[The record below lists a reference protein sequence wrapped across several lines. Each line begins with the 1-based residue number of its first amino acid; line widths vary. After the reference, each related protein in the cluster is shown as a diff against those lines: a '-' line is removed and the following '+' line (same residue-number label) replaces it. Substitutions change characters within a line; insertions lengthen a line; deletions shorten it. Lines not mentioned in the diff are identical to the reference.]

1 MVKYIVY
8 LSVEEERKYIMDR
21 KVVLV
26 VLDSVGIG
34 ELPDAKLYG
43 DEGSNTLG
51 NIAKNVP
58 GFSIPNLE
66 ALGIGNIDGVENLIS
81 CENPEGIY
89 GRCSE
94 LSNGKDTITGHW
106 EMAGVILEQPLKT
119 YPEGFPKEIMDEF
132 EEKIGRKTL
141 GNVVASGT
149 AIIEELGEE
158 HVATGYPIV
167 YTSADSVFQIA
178 ANEDIIPLDELYKM
192 CEIAREMLVD
202 DKMVGRVIARPFK
215 GMKKGEFART
225 ANRHDYALEPFNKT
239 ALEYVEE
246 AGLPVMAVGKIKDI
260 FTGKGVTESVSIK
273 NNMDGVDKTLEMM
286 KSHNK
291 GFIFTNLVDFD
302 MKFGHRNDVEG
313 YAKAL
318 EEFDDRLP
326 ELKNALGENDVL
338 IITADHGCDPT
349 TKGTDHTREYVP
361 VLVYGKSLKENV
373 NLGTR
378 NGFCDIGK
386 TVLDL
391 LDVENELVGSSF
403 KELIVK

>member
-1 MVKYIVY
+1 
-8 LSVEEERKYIMDR
+8 MDR

-34 ELPDAKLYG
+34 ELPDAELYG
-43 DEGSNTLG
+43 DKGSNTLG
-51 NIAKNVP
+51 NIAKHVK

-66 ALGIGNIDGVENLIS
+66 ALGIGSIEGVENLIK

-94 LSNGKDTITGHW
+94 LSKGKDTITGHW
-106 EMAGVILEQPLKT
+106 EMAGVILETPLQT
-119 YPEGFPKEIMDEF
+119 YPNGFPREIMDEF
-132 EEKIGRKTL
+132 EAKIGRNTL

-158 HVATGYPIV
+158 HIRTGYPII

-178 ANEDIIPLDELYKM
+178 ANEDVIPLEELYNM
-192 CEIAREMLVD
+192 CKIAREMLVG

-215 GMKKGEFART
+215 GMKKGEFVRT

-239 ALEYVEE
+239 ALEYVSE
-246 AGLPVMAVGKIKDI
+246 AGLPMAAVGKIKDI

-273 NNMDGVDKTLEMM
+273 DNMDGVDKTLQMM
-286 KSHNK
+286 KSHSN

-326 ELKNALGENDVL
+326 EIKEALGDNDVL

-349 TKGTDHTREYVP
+349 TEGTDHSREYVP
-361 VLVYGKSLKENV
+361 VLVYGRNLKEDI

-386 TVLDL
+386 TILDL
-391 LDVENELVGSSF
+391 LDIENDLVGKSF
-403 KELIVK
+403 KDLIV

>member
-1 MVKYIVY
+1 
-8 LSVEEERKYIMDR
+8 MDR

-34 ELPDAKLYG
+34 ELPDAELYG
-43 DEGSNTLG
+43 DKGSNTLG
-51 NIAKNVP
+51 NIAKHVK

-66 ALGIGNIDGVENLIS
+66 ALGIGSIEGVENLIK

-94 LSNGKDTITGHW
+94 LSKGKDTITGHW
-106 EMAGVILEQPLKT
+106 EMAGVILETPLQT
-119 YPEGFPKEIMDEF
+119 YPNGFPREIMDEF
-132 EEKIGRKTL
+132 EAKIGRKTL

-158 HVATGYPIV
+158 HIRTGYPII

-178 ANEDIIPLDELYKM
+178 ANEDVIPLEELYNM
-192 CEIAREMLVD
+192 CKIAREMLVG

-215 GMKKGEFART
+215 GIKKGEFVRT

-239 ALEYVEE
+239 ALEYVSE
-246 AGLPVMAVGKIKDI
+246 AGLPMAAVGKIKDI

-273 NNMDGVDKTLEMM
+273 DNMDGVDKTLQMM
-286 KSHNK
+286 KSHSN

-326 ELKNALGENDVL
+326 EIKEALGDNDVL

-349 TKGTDHTREYVP
+349 TEGTDHSREYVP
-361 VLVYGKSLKENV
+361 VLVYGRNLKEDI

-391 LDVENELVGSSF
+391 LDIENDLVGKSF
-403 KELIVK
+403 KDLIV

>member
-1 MVKYIVY
+1 
-8 LSVEEERKYIMDR
+8 MDR

-34 ELPDAKLYG
+34 ELPDAELYG
-43 DEGSNTLG
+43 DKGSNTLG
-51 NIAKNVP
+51 NIAKHVK

-66 ALGIGNIDGVENLIS
+66 AMGIGSIEGAEHLIK

-94 LSNGKDTITGHW
+94 LSKGKDTITGHW
-106 EMAGVILEQPLKT
+106 EMTGVILETPLQT
-119 YPEGFPKEIMDEF
+119 YPNGFPREIMDEF
-132 EEKIGRKTL
+132 EAKIGRKTL

-158 HVATGYPIV
+158 HIRTGYPII

-178 ANEDIIPLDELYKM
+178 ANEDIVALKELYNM
-192 CEIAREMLVD
+192 CEIAREMLVG

-215 GMKKGEFART
+215 GTKKGEFVRT

-239 ALEYVEE
+239 VLEYVSE
-246 AGLPVMAVGKIKDI
+246 AGLPVVAVGKIKDI

-273 NNMDGVDKTLEMM
+273 DNMDGVDKTLQMM
-286 KSHNK
+286 KSNSK

-326 ELKNALGENDVL
+326 EIKEALGFNDVL

-349 TKGTDHTREYVP
+349 TEGTDHSREYVP
-361 VLVYGKSLKENV
+361 VLVYGKNLKEDV

-391 LDVENELVGSSF
+391 LDIENELVGKSF
-403 KELIVK
+403 KNLII

>member
-1 MVKYIVY
+1 
-8 LSVEEERKYIMDR
+8 MDR

-34 ELPDAKLYG
+34 ELPDAELYG
-43 DEGSNTLG
+43 DKGSNTLD
-51 NIAKNVP
+51 NIAKNVK

-66 ALGIGNIDGVENLIS
+66 ALGIGSIEGVENLIK

-94 LSNGKDTITGHW
+94 LSKGKDTITGHW
-106 EMAGVILEQPLKT
+106 EMAGVILETPLQT
-119 YPEGFPKEIMDEF
+119 YPNGFPKEIMDEF
-132 EEKIGRKTL
+132 EAKIGRKTL

-158 HVATGYPIV
+158 HIKTGYPII

-178 ANEDIIPLDELYKM
+178 ANEDIIPLEELYKM
-192 CEIAREMLVD
+192 CEIAREMLVG

-215 GMKKGEFART
+215 GMKKGEFVRT

-239 ALEYVEE
+239 ALEYVSE
-246 AGLPVMAVGKIKDI
+246 AGLPVAAVGKIKDI

-273 NNMDGVDKTLEMM
+273 DNMDGVDKTLQMM
-286 KSHNK
+286 KSHSK

-326 ELKNALGENDVL
+326 ELKEALGDNDVL

-349 TKGTDHTREYVP
+349 TEGTDHSREYVP
-361 VLVYGKSLKENV
+361 VLVYGKNLKEDI

-378 NGFCDIGK
+378 NGFCDMGK
-386 TVLDL
+386 TILDL
-391 LDVENELVGSSF
+391 LDIENDLVGKSF
-403 KELIVK
+403 KDLII

>member
-1 MVKYIVY
+1 
-8 LSVEEERKYIMDR
+8 MDR

-34 ELPDAKLYG
+34 ELPDAELYG
-43 DEGSNTLG
+43 DKGSNTLG
-51 NIAKNVP
+51 NIAKHVK

-66 ALGIGNIDGVENLIS
+66 ALGIGSIEGVENLIK

-94 LSNGKDTITGHW
+94 LSKGKDTITGHW
-106 EMAGVILEQPLKT
+106 EMAGVILETPLQT
-119 YPEGFPKEIMDEF
+119 YPNGFPKEIMDEF
-132 EEKIGRKTL
+132 EAKIGRKTL

-158 HVATGYPIV
+158 HIRTGYPII

-178 ANEDIIPLDELYKM
+178 ANEDIIPLEELYNM
-192 CEIAREMLVD
+192 CQIAREMLVGD
-202 DKMVGRVIARPFK
+202 RMVGRVIARPFK
-215 GMKKGEFART
+215 GMKKGEFVRT

-239 ALEYVEE
+239 ALEYVSE
-246 AGLPVMAVGKIKDI
+246 AGLPMVAVGKIKDI

-273 NNMDGVDKTLEMM
+273 DNMDGVDKTLQMM
-286 KSHNK
+286 KSHSN

-318 EEFDDRLP
+318 EEFDDILP
-326 ELKNALGENDVL
+326 EIKEALGDNDVL

-349 TKGTDHTREYVP
+349 TESTDHSREYVP
-361 VLVYGKSLKENV
+361 VLVYGRNLKEDI

-391 LDVENELVGSSF
+391 LDIENDLVGKSF
-403 KELIVK
+403 KDLIV

>member
-1 MVKYIVY
+1 
-8 LSVEEERKYIMDR
+8 MDR

-34 ELPDAKLYG
+34 ELPDAKQYG

-58 GFSIPNLE
+58 GFSIPHLE
-66 ALGIGNIDGVENLIS
+66 ALGIGNIEGVEDLIQ
-81 CENPEGIY
+81 CENPEGIF

-158 HVATGYPIV
+158 HIKTGYPII

-192 CEIAREMLVD
+192 CEIAREMLVG

-215 GMKKGEFART
+215 GMKKGEFVRT
-225 ANRHDYALEPFNKT
+225 SNRHDYALEPFNKT
-239 ALEYVEE
+239 VLEYVEE
-246 AGLPVMAVGKIKDI
+246 AGMPVAAVGKIKDI
-260 FTGKGVTESVSIK
+260 FTGKGVTESISIK

-286 KSHNK
+286 KSHDK

-318 EEFDDRLP
+318 EEFDDRVP
-326 ELKNALGENDVL
+326 QLKEALGENDVL

-349 TKGTDHTREYVP
+349 TESTDHSREYIP
-361 VLVYGKSLKENV
+361 VLVYGKNLKENV
-373 NLGTR
+373 DLGTR

-391 LDVENELVGSSF
+391 LNIENELVGNSF
-403 KELIVK
+403 KNLIEK

>member
-1 MVKYIVY
+1 
-8 LSVEEERKYIMDR
+8 MDR

-34 ELPDAKLYG
+34 ELPDAELYG
-43 DEGSNTLG
+43 DKGSNTLG
-51 NIAKNVP
+51 NIAKHVK

-66 ALGIGNIDGVENLIS
+66 ALGIGSIEGVENLIK

-94 LSNGKDTITGHW
+94 LSKGKDTITGHW
-106 EMAGVILEQPLKT
+106 EMAGVILETPLQT
-119 YPEGFPKEIMDEF
+119 YPNGFPKEIMDEF
-132 EEKIGRKTL
+132 EAKIGRKTL

-158 HVATGYPIV
+158 HIRTGYPII

-178 ANEDIIPLDELYKM
+178 ANEDVIPLEELYKM
-192 CEIAREMLVD
+192 CQIAREMLVG

-215 GMKKGEFART
+215 GMKKGEFVRT

-239 ALEYVEE
+239 ALEYVSE
-246 AGLPVMAVGKIKDI
+246 AGLPMAAVGKIKDI

-273 NNMDGVDKTLEMM
+273 DNMDGVDKTIQIM
-286 KSHNK
+286 KSHSN

-326 ELKNALGENDVL
+326 EIKEALGNNDVL

-349 TKGTDHTREYVP
+349 TEGTDHSREYVP
-361 VLVYGKSLKENV
+361 VIVYGRNLKEDID
-373 NLGTR
+373 LGTR

-391 LDVENELVGSSF
+391 LGIENDLVGKSF
-403 KELIVK
+403 KDLIV

>member
-1 MVKYIVY
+1 
-8 LSVEEERKYIMDR
+8 MDR

-34 ELPDAKLYG
+34 ELPDAELYG
-43 DEGSNTLG
+43 DKGSNTLG
-51 NIAKNVP
+51 NIAKHVK

-66 ALGIGNIDGVENLIS
+66 ALGIGSIEGMENLIK

-94 LSNGKDTITGHW
+94 LSKGKDTITGHW
-106 EMAGVILEQPLKT
+106 EMAGVILETPLQT
-119 YPEGFPKEIMDEF
+119 YPNGFPKEIMDEF
-132 EEKIGRKTL
+132 EAKIGRKTL

-158 HVATGYPIV
+158 HIRTGYPII

-178 ANEDIIPLDELYKM
+178 ANEDVIPLEELYKM
-192 CEIAREMLVD
+192 CQIAREMLVG

-215 GMKKGEFART
+215 GMKKGEFVRT

-239 ALEYVEE
+239 ALEYVSE
-246 AGLPVMAVGKIKDI
+246 AGLPMAAVGKIKDI

-273 NNMDGVDKTLEMM
+273 DNMDGVDKTIQMM
-286 KSHNK
+286 KSHSN

-326 ELKNALGENDVL
+326 EIKEALGNNDVL

-349 TKGTDHTREYVP
+349 TEGTDHSREYVP
-361 VLVYGKSLKENV
+361 VIVYGRNLKEDID
-373 NLGTR
+373 LGTR

-391 LDVENELVGSSF
+391 LGIENDLVGKSF
-403 KELIVK
+403 KDLIV

>member
-1 MVKYIVY
+1 
-8 LSVEEERKYIMDR
+8 MDR

-34 ELPDAKLYG
+34 ELPDAELYG
-43 DEGSNTLG
+43 DKGSNTLG
-51 NIAKNVP
+51 NIAKNVK

-66 ALGIGNIDGVENLIS
+66 ALGIGSIEGVENLIK

-94 LSNGKDTITGHW
+94 LSKGKDTITGHW
-106 EMAGVILEQPLKT
+106 EMAGVILETPLQT
-119 YPEGFPKEIMDEF
+119 YPNGFPKEIMDEF
-132 EEKIGRKTL
+132 EAKIGRKTL

-158 HVATGYPIV
+158 HIKTGYPII

-178 ANEDIIPLDELYKM
+178 ANEDIIPLEELYKM
-192 CEIAREMLVD
+192 CEIAREMLVG

-215 GMKKGEFART
+215 GMKKGEFVRT

-239 ALEYVEE
+239 VLEYVSE
-246 AGLPVMAVGKIKDI
+246 AGLPVAAVGKIKDI

-273 NNMDGVDKTLEMM
+273 DNMDGVDKTLQMM
-286 KSHNK
+286 KSHSK

-326 ELKNALGENDVL
+326 ELKEALGDNDVL

-349 TKGTDHTREYVP
+349 TEGTDHSREYVP
-361 VLVYGKSLKENV
+361 VLVYGKNLKEDI

-378 NGFCDIGK
+378 NGFCDMGK
-386 TVLDL
+386 TILDL
-391 LDVENELVGSSF
+391 LDIENDLVGKSF
-403 KELIVK
+403 KDLII

>member
-1 MVKYIVY
+1 
-8 LSVEEERKYIMDR
+8 MDR

-34 ELPDAKLYG
+34 ELPDAKQYG

-66 ALGIGNIDGVENLIS
+66 ALGIGNIEGVEELIQ
-81 CENPEGIY
+81 CENPAGIF

-106 EMAGVILEQPLKT
+106 EMAGVILEKPLKT

-158 HVATGYPIV
+158 HVKTGYPII

-192 CEIAREMLVD
+192 CEIAREMLVG

-215 GMKKGEFART
+215 GMKKGEFVRT

-239 ALEYVEE
+239 VLEYVEE
-246 AGLPVMAVGKIKDI
+246 AGMPVAAVGKIKDI

-318 EEFDDRLP
+318 EEFDDRVP
-326 ELKNALGENDVL
+326 ELKEALGENDVL

-349 TKGTDHTREYVP
+349 TESTDHSREYIP
-361 VLVYGKSLKENV
+361 VLVYGKNLEENV

-391 LDVENELVGSSF
+391 LNIENELVGNSF
-403 KELIVK
+403 KDLIEK

>member
-1 MVKYIVY
+1 
-8 LSVEEERKYIMDR
+8 MDR

-34 ELPDAKLYG
+34 ELPDAEIYG
-43 DEGSNTLG
+43 DKGSNTLG
-51 NIAKNVP
+51 NIAKSVK

-66 ALGIGNIDGVENLIS
+66 ALGIGSIDGVENLIK

-94 LSNGKDTITGHW
+94 LSKGKDTITGHW
-106 EMAGVILEQPLKT
+106 EMAGVILETPLQT
-119 YPEGFPKEIMDEF
+119 YPNGFPKEIMDEF
-132 EEKIGRKTL
+132 EAKIGRKTL

-158 HVATGYPIV
+158 HIKTGYPII

-178 ANEDIIPLDELYKM
+178 ANEDIIPLEVLYKM
-192 CEIAREMLVD
+192 CEIAREMLVG

-215 GMKKGEFART
+215 GMKKGEFVRT

-239 ALEYVEE
+239 VLEYVSE
-246 AGLPVMAVGKIKDI
+246 AGLPMAAVGKIKDI
-260 FTGKGVTESVSIK
+260 FTGKGVTDSVTIK
-273 NNMDGVDKTLEMM
+273 DNMDGVNKTLQMM
-286 KSHNK
+286 KSHSK

-326 ELKNALGENDVL
+326 EIKEALGDNDVL

-349 TKGTDHTREYVP
+349 TESTDHSREYVP
-361 VLVYGKSLKENV
+361 VLVYGKNLKEDI

-386 TVLDL
+386 TILDL
-391 LDVENELVGSSF
+391 LDIENDLVGKSF
-403 KELIVK
+403 KDLII

>member
-1 MVKYIVY
+1 
-8 LSVEEERKYIMDR
+8 MDR

-34 ELPDAKLYG
+34 ELPDAELYG
-43 DEGSNTLG
+43 DKGSNTLD
-51 NIAKNVP
+51 NIAKNVK

-66 ALGIGNIDGVENLIS
+66 ALGIGSIEGVENLIK

-94 LSNGKDTITGHW
+94 LSKGKDTITGHW
-106 EMAGVILEQPLKT
+106 EMAGVILETPLQT
-119 YPEGFPKEIMDEF
+119 YPNGFPKEIMDEF
-132 EEKIGRKTL
+132 EAKIGRKTL

-158 HVATGYPIV
+158 HIKTGYPII

-178 ANEDIIPLDELYKM
+178 ANEDIIPLEELYKM
-192 CEIAREMLVD
+192 CEIAREMLVG

-215 GMKKGEFART
+215 GMKKGEFVRT

-239 ALEYVEE
+239 ALEYVSE
-246 AGLPVMAVGKIKDI
+246 AGLTVAAVGKIKDI

-273 NNMDGVDKTLEMM
+273 DNMDGVDKTLQMM
-286 KSHNK
+286 KSHSK

-326 ELKNALGENDVL
+326 ELKEALGDNDVL

-349 TKGTDHTREYVP
+349 TEGTDHSREYVP
-361 VLVYGKSLKENV
+361 VLVYGKNLKEDI

-378 NGFCDIGK
+378 NGFCDMGK
-386 TVLDL
+386 TILDL
-391 LDVENELVGSSF
+391 LDIENDLVGKSF
-403 KELIVK
+403 KDLII

>member
-1 MVKYIVY
+1 
-8 LSVEEERKYIMDR
+8 MDR

-34 ELPDAKLYG
+34 ELPDAELYG
-43 DEGSNTLG
+43 DKGSNTLC
-51 NIAKNVP
+51 NIAKHVK

-66 ALGIGNIDGVENLIS
+66 AMGIGSIEGAEHLIK

-94 LSNGKDTITGHW
+94 LSKGKDTITGHW
-106 EMAGVILEQPLKT
+106 EMTGVILETPLQT
-119 YPEGFPKEIMDEF
+119 YPNGFPREIMDEF
-132 EEKIGRKTL
+132 ETKIGRKTL

-158 HVATGYPIV
+158 HIRTGYPII

-178 ANEDIIPLDELYKM
+178 ANEDIVTLKELYNM
-192 CEIAREMLVD
+192 CEIAREMLVG

-215 GMKKGEFART
+215 GTKKGEFVRT
-225 ANRHDYALEPFNKT
+225 PNRHDYALEPFNKT
-239 ALEYVEE
+239 VLEYVSE
-246 AGLPVMAVGKIKDI
+246 AGLPVVAVGKIKDI

-273 NNMDGVDKTLEMM
+273 DNMDGVDKTLQMM
-286 KSHNK
+286 KSNSK

-326 ELKNALGENDVL
+326 EIKEALGVNDVL

-349 TKGTDHTREYVP
+349 TEGTDHSREYVP
-361 VLVYGKSLKENV
+361 VLVYGKKLREDV

-391 LDVENELVGSSF
+391 LEIENESVGKSF
-403 KELIVK
+403 KNLII

>member
-1 MVKYIVY
+1 
-8 LSVEEERKYIMDR
+8 MDR

-34 ELPDAKLYG
+34 ELPDAKQYG

-58 GFSIPNLE
+58 GFSIPHLE
-66 ALGIGNIDGVENLIS
+66 ALGIGNIEGVEDLIQ
-81 CENPEGIY
+81 CENPEGIF

-158 HVATGYPIV
+158 HIKTGYPII

-192 CEIAREMLVD
+192 CEIAREMLVG

-215 GMKKGEFART
+215 GMKKGEFVRT
-225 ANRHDYALEPFNKT
+225 SNRHDYALEPFNKT
-239 ALEYVEE
+239 VLEYVEE
-246 AGLPVMAVGKIKDI
+246 AGMPVAAVGKIKDI

-286 KSHNK
+286 KSHDK

-318 EEFDDRLP
+318 EEFDDRVP
-326 ELKNALGENDVL
+326 QLKEALGENDVL

-349 TKGTDHTREYVP
+349 TESTDHSREYIP
-361 VLVYGKSLKENV
+361 VLVYGKNLKENV
-373 NLGTR
+373 DLGTR

-391 LDVENELVGSSF
+391 LNIENELVGNSF
-403 KELIVK
+403 KNLIEK

>member
-1 MVKYIVY
+1 
-8 LSVEEERKYIMDR
+8 MDR

-34 ELPDAKLYG
+34 ELPDAELYG
-43 DEGSNTLG
+43 DKGSNTLG
-51 NIAKNVP
+51 NIAKHVK

-66 ALGIGNIDGVENLIS
+66 ALGIGSIEGVENLIK

-94 LSNGKDTITGHW
+94 LSKGKDTITGHW
-106 EMAGVILEQPLKT
+106 EMAGVILETPLQT
-119 YPEGFPKEIMDEF
+119 HPNGFPREIMDEF
-132 EEKIGRKTL
+132 EAKIGRKTL

-158 HVATGYPIV
+158 HIRTGYPII

-178 ANEDIIPLDELYKM
+178 ANEDVIPLEELYNM
-192 CEIAREMLVD
+192 CKIAREMLVG

-215 GMKKGEFART
+215 GMKKGEFVRT

-239 ALEYVEE
+239 ALEYVSE
-246 AGLPVMAVGKIKDI
+246 AGLPMAAVGKIKDI

-273 NNMDGVDKTLEMM
+273 DNMDGVDKTLQMM
-286 KSHNK
+286 KSHSN

-326 ELKNALGENDVL
+326 EIKEALGDNDVL

-349 TKGTDHTREYVP
+349 TEGTDHSREYVP
-361 VLVYGKSLKENV
+361 VLVYGRNLKEDI

-391 LDVENELVGSSF
+391 LDIENDLVGKSF
-403 KELIVK
+403 KDLIV